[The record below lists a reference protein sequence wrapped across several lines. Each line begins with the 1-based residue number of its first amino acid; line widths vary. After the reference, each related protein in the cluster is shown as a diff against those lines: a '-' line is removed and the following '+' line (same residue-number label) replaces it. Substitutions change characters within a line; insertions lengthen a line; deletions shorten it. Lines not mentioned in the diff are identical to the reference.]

1 MPTECRVINFTV
13 KEIDQILR
21 DYGRRPGLVL
31 PVGSLT
37 SLLVRSNKKH
47 GQSSILL
54 TFLNGAEKLVQ
65 EAPLH
70 YIGKCLVAYCLENK
84 VPPPL
89 DADKSVWSS
98 NNGLQLRIEMPA
110 SKEKSDHTIGN
121 ELGLQALDLVG
132 ETI

>member
-37 SLLVRSNKKH
+37 SVLVRSNKEH
-47 GQSSILL
+47 
-54 TFLNGAEKLVQ
+54 EKLVQ

-84 VPPPL
+84 VPLPL

-132 ETI
+132 ETV